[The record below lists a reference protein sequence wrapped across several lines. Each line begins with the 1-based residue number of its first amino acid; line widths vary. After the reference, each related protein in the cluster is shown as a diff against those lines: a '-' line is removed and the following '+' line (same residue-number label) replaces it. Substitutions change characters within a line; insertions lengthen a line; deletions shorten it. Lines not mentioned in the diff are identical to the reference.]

1 MNCSAA
7 GSKQAVKTTL
17 SLAGE
22 FRLGGIRA
30 CFENGWR
37 RRPACPGRRPADRN
51 CSEQCREKTVPIG
64 SNSRPGS
71 VRRVAGRNRRVA
83 CATTK
88 PFFKDAPRHEPVA
101 TRQSRRFE
109 SRVSLVTWP
118 APVSQPSTRNSC
130 SGQILLL
137 QRISNELEQ
146 RLRRRIIR
154 QAEVVVELG
163 VVGFL
168 GSEDLRGNAGV
179 L

>member
-101 TRQSRRFE
+101 GVF
-109 SRVSLVTWP
+109 
-118 APVSQPSTRNSC
+118 
-130 SGQILLL
+130 LLL
-137 QRISNELEQ
+137 VDVAKKRFQIGFNIE
-146 RLRRRIIR
+146 RRPTP
-154 QAEVVVELG
+154 V
-163 VVGFL
+163 
-168 GSEDLRGNAGV
+168 
-179 L
+179 